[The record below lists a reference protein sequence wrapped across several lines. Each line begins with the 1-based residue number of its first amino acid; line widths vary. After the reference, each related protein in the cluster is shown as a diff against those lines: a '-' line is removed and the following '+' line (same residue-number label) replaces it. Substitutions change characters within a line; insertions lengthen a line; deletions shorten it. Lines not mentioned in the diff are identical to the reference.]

1 MCLLES
7 KSYSVLLL
15 CKTVKKK
22 KNMLFNTWFQTTD
35 GDIPFIFVLRKKT
48 QVQCFFFFKSH
59 YEN

>member
-1 MCLLES
+1 
-7 KSYSVLLL
+7 
-15 CKTVKKK
+15 
-22 KNMLFNTWFQTTD
+22 MLFNTWFQTTD